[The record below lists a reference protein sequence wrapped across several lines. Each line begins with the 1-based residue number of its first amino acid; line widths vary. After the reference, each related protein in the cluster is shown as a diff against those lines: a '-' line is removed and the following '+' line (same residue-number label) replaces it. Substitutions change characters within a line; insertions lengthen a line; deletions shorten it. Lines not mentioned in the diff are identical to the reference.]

1 MGCCITE
8 AAVYAEGHTVEAE
21 TLGRAAYVLLSS
33 SGDTTGLSPNPA
45 GALPQHIWGLN
56 SSTDE
61 SLQVWGCGDAWAL
74 LLRLEWQEECTDRGS
89 VLPRKQEGMRD
100 QHTAR
105 HQFVSLI

>member
-1 MGCCITE
+1 MQKGTQWRQKLWAEQHMCCS
-8 AAVYAEGHTVEAE
+8 AAVE
-21 TLGRAAYVLLSS
+21 TA
-33 SGDTTGLSPNPA
+33 GLSPIPA
-45 GALPQHIWGLN
+45 GDLPQHIWGLN

-74 LLRLEWQEECTDRGS
+74 LLRLEWQEECTERGS
-89 VLPRKQEGMRD
+89 VLPRKQVEMRD